1 MIQAS
6 MLGVRKESRCS
17 ASQVYA
23 LRSKLLRNLG
33 PTEVSTKANGCL
45 SFPKHFLF
53 CRNCSIPLQLQ
64 LNYFHTT
71 CFVDYDFD
79 CQFGQAPSCLLLLL
93 HTIVNIRCRK

>member
-1 MIQAS
+1 MIQAF

-23 LRSKLLRNLG
+23 LQSILLQNLG
-33 PTEVSTKANGCL
+33 PAEVSTKANGCL

-53 CRNCSIPLQLQ
+53 CENCSIPLQ

-71 CFVDYDFD
+71 CFVDYDFVSLD
-79 CQFGQAPSCLLLLL
+79 KHLAVYCYFCIQLL
-93 HTIVNIRCRK
+93 T